1 MVGVREGLDLG
12 IGVVE
17 RVAPG
22 AVRGYR
28 ERAIGARRVR
38 LRHGSEKSASVEF
51 RLTVREPIIKL
62 GDKPKKVRLT
72 LRLDGVEEYR
82 FQMRP
87 GQHKARVA
95 DARIGYLNGLFYVS
109 LDSLG
114 LEPNE
119 AAQVFDFRASELF
132 AAGRELSWSEGER
145 PA

>member
-1 MVGVREGLDLG
+1 MTMNRVHATDLPRFLRQFKLSGGLIRGVRLKHS
-12 IGVVE
+12 
-17 RVAPG
+17 A
-22 AVRGYR
+22 
-28 ERAIGARRVR
+28 
-38 LRHGSEKSASVEF
+38 EKAAAVEF
-51 RLTVREPIIKL
+51 RLTVREPIVKL

-87 GQHKARVA
+87 GQHKSRVA

-119 AAQVFDFRASELF
+119 AAQVFDFRASEVY
-132 AAGRELSWSEGER
+132 AAGRELSWE
-145 PA
+145 